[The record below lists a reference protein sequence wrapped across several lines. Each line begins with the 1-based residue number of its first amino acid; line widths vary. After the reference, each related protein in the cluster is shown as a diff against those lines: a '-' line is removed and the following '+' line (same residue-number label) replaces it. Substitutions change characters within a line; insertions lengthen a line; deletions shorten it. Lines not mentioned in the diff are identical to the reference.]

1 MKKEKGQSMVEMA
14 VLIPILFMLL
24 IGIFEVGVVFHNYLV
39 LSQAAK
45 EGARSASLGGSDEQ
59 VGKMIYEAAD
69 ALVDSFFL
77 KGQLDGPITVIPP
90 LPRNQGDSVT
100 ITIPY
105 QMFFALPLMG
115 KATVVTVSA
124 PVVYSVA
131 VQQQSLP

>member
-24 IGIFEVGVVFHNYLV
+24 IGIFEVGVVFHNHLV

-45 EGARSASLGGSDEQ
+45 EGARCASLGGDDQQ
-59 VGKMIYEAAD
+59 VEKMIYEAAD
-69 ALVDSFFL
+69 ALIDSFFL
-77 KGQLDGPITVIPP
+77 KGKLDGSITIIPP

-105 QMFFALPLMG
+105 KIFFALPLMG
-115 KATVVTVSA
+115 EAAVVTVSA
-124 PVVYSVA
+124 PVVYSMA
-131 VQQQSLP
+131 IQ